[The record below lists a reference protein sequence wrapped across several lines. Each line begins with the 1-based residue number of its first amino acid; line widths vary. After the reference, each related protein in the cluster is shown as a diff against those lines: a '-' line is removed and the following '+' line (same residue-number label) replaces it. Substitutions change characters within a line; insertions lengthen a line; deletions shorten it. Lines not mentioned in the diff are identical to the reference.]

1 MKKFIL
7 LIILF
12 TPSCLTNSLNNT
24 DISFSENMTFEEF
37 KNKLNDYDKVSSYP
51 NINN

>member
-1 MKKFIL
+1 MKKIIL
-7 LIILF
+7 LTMLF
-12 TPSCLTNSLNNT
+12 TTSCSTNSLNNT

-37 KNKLNDYDKVSSYP
+37 KNRLNDYDKISSYP